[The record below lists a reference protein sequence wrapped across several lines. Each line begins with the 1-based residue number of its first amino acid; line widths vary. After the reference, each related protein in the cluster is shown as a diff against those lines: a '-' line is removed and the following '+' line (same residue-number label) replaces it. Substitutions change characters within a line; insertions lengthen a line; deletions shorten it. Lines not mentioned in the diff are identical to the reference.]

1 MDLVSLSFRAR
12 LLQVRQ
18 IVFVHGEYQ
27 VEGLEIRRGDL
38 SRPLPGNI
46 DAMPSR
52 HGDRSRIGCVTRVPA
67 AGAGG
72 IDGKLIRHGRAIG
85 KVSQNPFG
93 QR

>member
-1 MDLVSLSFRAR
+1 MDLVPLPFRAR
-12 LLQVRQ
+12 LQQVRQ

-38 SRPLPGNI
+38 SRPLQGDI
-46 DAMPSR
+46 DTMPSR
-52 HGDRSRIGCVTRVPA
+52 HGDGSRIGCVTRVPA

-72 IDGKLIRHGRAIG
+72 IDGKPIRHGRAVG

-93 QR
+93 KR